1 MAGMMGGMATA
12 AARKGKHEAAPD
24 SAPNSDAIVRALPDP
39 VVLVD
44 GDDVVRYVNPAA
56 EQFFEAGAGILRDR
70 RLDELVQFDSPLL
83 ALVAKVRDGLAAV
96 TEYGVD
102 MLSPH
107 RRARTVDAQV
117 TAIPDAAGWVL
128 VGLRER
134 TIAQKLDRQ
143 LSYLGAGRSVAGM
156 AAALAHEVKNPLS
169 GIRGAAQ
176 LLEQNA
182 NLADRELTRLITEET
197 DRICR
202 LVDRME
208 MFSDDHPVER
218 TPVNIHEV
226 LDHVRRLVQSSF
238 AGNVRFV
245 ERYDPSLP
253 PVFGNRDQLVQ
264 VLLNIVKNAAE
275 AMPEG
280 GGEILL
286 ATKFEP
292 GLCLSLAGGN
302 GRQRLPLVV
311 SVRDNGRGVPEE
323 LKAHLFDP
331 FVSGKAGGT
340 GLGLSLVAKI
350 VAEHGGGIEFDSEPG
365 RTEFRVLLPLH
376 SDGESA

>member
-1 MAGMMGGMATA
+1 
-12 AARKGKHEAAPD
+12 
-24 SAPNSDAIVRALPDP
+24 
-39 VVLVD
+39 
-44 GDDVVRYVNPAA
+44 
-56 EQFFEAGAGILRDR
+56 
-70 RLDELVQFDSPLL
+70 
-83 ALVAKVRDGLAAV
+83 
-96 TEYGVD
+96 
-102 MLSPH
+102 
-107 RRARTVDAQV
+107 
-117 TAIPDAAGWVL
+117 
-128 VGLRER
+128 
-134 TIAQKLDRQ
+134 
-143 LSYLGAGRSVAGM
+143 M

-182 NLADRELTRLITEET
+182 SLADRELTRLITEET

-208 MFSDDHPVER
+208 MFSDVHPVER
-218 TPVNIHEV
+218 SPVNIHEV
-226 LDHVRRLVQSSF
+226 LDHVRRLVQSSI

-264 VLLNIVKNAAE
+264 VLLNMVKNAAE
-275 AMPEG
+275 ALPEG
-280 GGEILL
+280 GGEIML

-292 GLCLSLAGGN
+292 GLRLSLAGGD
-302 GRQRLPLVV
+302 GRQSLPLVV
-311 SVRDNGRGVPEE
+311 SVRDNGVGVPEE

-376 SDGESA
+376 ADGEAD